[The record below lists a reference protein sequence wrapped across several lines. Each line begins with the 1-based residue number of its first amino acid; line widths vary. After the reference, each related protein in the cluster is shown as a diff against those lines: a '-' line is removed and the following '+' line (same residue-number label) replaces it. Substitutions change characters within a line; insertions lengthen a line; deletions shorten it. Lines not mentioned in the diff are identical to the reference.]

1 MDTRGIDR
9 TNVVCG
15 AFFILAGLVFGYQS
29 LEVDLGTWL
38 RIGPGGLPLV
48 LSALLILLGA
58 IILAQALRVEG
69 EPVGRIAWRGMV
81 FILLAPLIFGPHRAR
96 PRLRARRLRDVAL
109 RLLRLLPDELV
120 DGAPSLLR
128 AGGLLD
134 DRLQLRARPA
144 LPAFRPLAAVLGG
157 ATMDLF
163 CPTSRSASPPP
174 PPSTTSASA

>member
-58 IILAQALRVEG
+58 IILMQALRVEG

-81 FILLAPLIFGPHRAR
+81 FILLAPLIFGLTVRGLGFVPAVFVTSLFASFASYRMNWWMALLLSFALAVFSLIVFSYGLGLPFQR
-96 PRLRARRLRDVAL
+96 FGPWLR
-109 RLLRLLPDELV
+109 
-120 DGAPSLLR
+120 
-128 AGGLLD
+128 
-134 DRLQLRARPA
+134 
-144 LPAFRPLAAVLGG
+144 F
-157 ATMDLF
+157 
-163 CPTSRSASPPP
+163 
-174 PPSTTSASA
+174 